1 MDGLGQIAVAQFR
14 RMTVQVATPTRT
26 VIVLDRALPKGLAA
40 NAAAVVSLTLG
51 AQQPALVGANFT
63 DAAGD
68 HHAGLFPT
76 GLPILG
82 AVTQELAE
90 IRRAARERGLFVVDM
105 PSFGHQTNDYGEF
118 RASVAA
124 TQPDEL
130 VYLGVLI
137 SGPAKAVRAVTGQ
150 LGLLR

>member
-1 MDGLGQIAVAQFR
+1 VSG
-14 RMTVQVATPTRT
+14 TATDTHE
-26 VIVLDRALPKGLAA
+26 LAA
-40 NAAAVVSLTLG
+40 
-51 AQQPALVGANFT
+51 
-63 DAAGD
+63 
-68 HHAGLFPT
+68 
-76 GLPILG
+76 
-82 AVTQELAE
+82 
-90 IRRAARERGLFVVDM
+90 IRGAARERGLFVVDM